1 MKIFFS
7 FLFTFFLFGMM
18 KTEAQNTP
26 LNPVIIDK
34 MPQNI
39 EEFIQLRDRIATT
52 PQGGVAIFVIAMHL
66 YTQDPKLGEAC
77 LTIAMDASRLKVGN
91 AYKGFAPNDSDFG
104 LLKSQLQQH
113 PHLPRT
119 YFKGTS
125 PENGYALPKGKLEIN
140 CQTNPYSGKESEGKI
155 KVFTI
160 CTGADSARP
169 MQLQRNDK
177 GLWKATEWSSLLVGV
192 RRPVVKTSDDL

>member
-39 EEFIQLRDRIATT
+39 EEFVQLRDRIATT

>member
-1 MKIFFS
+1 LGYFFPVSPLNFNDMKIFFS

-39 EEFIQLRDRIATT
+39 EEFVQLRDRIATT

-77 LTIAMDASRLKVGN
+77 LTIAMDASRLKVGSSN
-91 AYKGFAPNDSDFG
+91 RNYNNIPICRALISRALRPKMAMPYPKASSKSTAKQTLIVARKARAKSKFSPSAREQIRHVRCNYSATTKDFG
-104 LLKSQLQQH
+104 K
-113 PHLPRT
+113 PP
-119 YFKGTS
+119 
-125 PENGYALPKGKLEIN
+125 NGAA
-140 CQTNPYSGKESEGKI
+140 S
-155 KVFTI
+155 
-160 CTGADSARP
+160 
-169 MQLQRNDK
+169 
-177 GLWKATEWSSLLVGV
+177 
-192 RRPVVKTSDDL
+192 